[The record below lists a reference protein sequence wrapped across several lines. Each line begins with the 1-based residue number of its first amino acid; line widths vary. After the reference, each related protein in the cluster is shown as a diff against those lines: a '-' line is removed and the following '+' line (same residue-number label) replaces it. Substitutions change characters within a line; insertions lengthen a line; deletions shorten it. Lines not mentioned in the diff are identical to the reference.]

1 MAPRKKPTRR
11 KSAARTRTRKAAP
24 RKRTNRRAHL
34 DAEAMP
40 VGADRSQQSRA
51 ARELSWSDFDAR
63 VQALAAKVQ
72 KSFKPDAVVG
82 IAHGG
87 VFVGGALASALAR
100 DFFPVRI
107 SRRSRDTVLASPRLA
122 GSMPP
127 ELAGRRVLIV
137 DDIASSGDT
146 LELASQLAKAAGAK
160 QIATAALVSRP
171 GGFRP
176 DFHAEHSK
184 EFFVFPWDYQAV
196 AMDTRFDSDPDKAGA

>member
-1 MAPRKKPTRR
+1 MPTG
-11 KSAARTRTRKAAP
+11 T
-24 RKRTNRRAHL
+24 
-34 DAEAMP
+34 
-40 VGADRSQQSRA
+40 DRSHESSA

-63 VQALAAKVQ
+63 VQAMAARVQ

-122 GSMPP
+122 GEMPP

-160 QIATAALVSRP
+160 QIATAALVARP

-184 EFFVFPWDYQAV
+184 EFFVFPWDYQQV
-196 AMDTRFDSDPDKAGA
+196 AMDARFDSDPDKAGA

>member
-1 MAPRKKPTRR
+1 MATVQRPKGSKR
-11 KSAARTRTRKAAP
+11 AARTRKRKAAP
-24 RKRTNRRAHL
+24 RRRSKAGAHL
-34 DAEAMP
+34 DALQAVP
-40 VGADRSQQSRA
+40 AGADRSHEKSA
-51 ARELSWSDFDAR
+51 ARELSWSDFDRR
-63 VQALAAKVQ
+63 VQALALKVG
-72 KSFKPDAVVG
+72 KAFGPDAVVG

-122 GSMPP
+122 GAMPP

-146 LELASQLAKAAGAK
+146 LELATQLALAAGAAK
-160 QIATAALVSRP
+160 VATAALVSRP

-184 EFFVFPWDYQAV
+184 DFFVFPWDYQPV
-196 AMDTRFDSDPDKAGA
+196 AEDGRFDSDPERV

>member
-11 KSAARTRTRKAAP
+11 KPAARTRKRKAP
-24 RKRTNRRAHL
+24 TRGRSTRGAHL
-34 DAEAMP
+34 DAEVIPA
-40 VGADRSQQSRA
+40 GTDRSQQPHA
-51 ARELSWSDFDAR
+51 ARELSWSEFDTK
-63 VQALAAKVQ
+63 VQALAARVQ

-122 GSMPP
+122 GAMPA

-176 DFHAEHSK
+176 DFHSEHSK
-184 EFFVFPWDYQAV
+184 EFFVFPWDYQQV
-196 AMDTRFDSDPDKAGA
+196 AMDSRFGDPDKAGA

>member
-1 MAPRKKPTRR
+1 MARKKPTRAR
-11 KSAARTRTRKAAP
+11 SAARTRTRKAAP
-24 RKRTNRRAHL
+24 RKRSSRGAHL
-34 DAEAMP
+34 DAEAAP
-40 VGADRSQQSRA
+40 VGADRSQQASA

-146 LELASQLAKAAGAK
+146 LELASQLAKSAGAK

-184 EFFVFPWDYQAV
+184 DFFVFPWDYQAV
-196 AMDTRFDSDPDKAGA
+196 AQDSRFGDPDKAGA

>member
-11 KSAARTRTRKAAP
+11 KAAARTRTRKAAP
-24 RKRTNRRAHL
+24 RRRTARPAHL
-34 DAEAMP
+34 DAEGIPA
-40 VGADRSQQSRA
+40 GSDRSHESSA
-51 ARELSWSDFDAR
+51 ARELSWAEFDAR
-63 VQALAAKVQ
+63 VQALAARVQ
-72 KSFKPDAVVG
+72 KAFKPDAVVG

-107 SRRSRDTVLASPRLA
+107 SRRSRDTVIAAPRLA
-122 GSMPP
+122 GEMPR

-146 LELASQLAKAAGAK
+146 LELATQLAKAAGAK

-196 AMDTRFDSDPDKAGA
+196 AMDARFESDPDKAGA